1 MLAGRLFGD
10 VRRKDG
16 VVRGI
21 PFRPAAISSRNQ
33 AGRGVMATSTDGH
46 GTGVPVTDPP
56 PDRGDGQ
63 PPRPPAE
70 PFDLPYPGPQP
81 RRRSANPVVLR
92 VTQSVLALLGALG
105 AYQVGRRIDFDDLVG
120 DALQY
125 PVYIGTIIIG
135 ALVGWGIGGVIGRWL
150 PSRMR
155 AIDTAADKR
164 SAGELA
170 VGTIGLVVG
179 LLAAALAGIAVARL
193 PVVGPYLLLPVV
205 LLVAY
210 IFTRIA
216 ARKHADI
223 LRLVGIRSRSS
234 ATVPPR
240 IIDTS
245 AIIDGR
251 IIDIA
256 RARFLPGQIIVPTF
270 VVEELHRVADSTDP
284 EKRARG
290 RRGLDL
296 IEELKAVGESRVQI
310 RSGDQPGVDG
320 VDAKLVG
327 LARDLH
333 GSIVTTDYALN
344 KVARIQ
350 GIEVLNVN
358 ELANALKP
366 AVLPGES
373 LNVRVIREGREY
385 DQGVGYLDDGT
396 MVVVEGGRSL
406 VGDAAQDVEV
416 TSIIQNPSGK
426 MIFARRSDSA

>member
-1 MLAGRLFGD
+1 M
-10 VRRKDG
+10 
-16 VVRGI
+16 
-21 PFRPAAISSRNQ
+21 
-33 AGRGVMATSTDGH
+33 
-46 GTGVPVTDPP
+46 
-56 PDRGDGQ
+56 
-63 PPRPPAE
+63 
-70 PFDLPYPGPQP
+70 
-81 RRRSANPVVLR
+81 
-92 VTQSVLALLGALG
+92 
-105 AYQVGRRIDFDDLVG
+105 
-120 DALQY
+120 
-125 PVYIGTIIIG
+125 YIGAIIIG

-170 VGTIGLVVG
+170 VGAIGLVVG

-210 IFTRIA
+210 IVTRIA

-320 VDAKLVG
+320 VDAKLVS

-426 MIFARRSDSA
+426 MIFARRPGSV

>member
-1 MLAGRLFGD
+1 
-10 VRRKDG
+10 
-16 VVRGI
+16 
-21 PFRPAAISSRNQ
+21 
-33 AGRGVMATSTDGH
+33 
-46 GTGVPVTDPP
+46 TDPP
-56 PDRGDGQ
+56 PDRGDGK

-70 PFDLPYPGPQP
+70 QFGLPYPGPQP
-81 RRRSANPVVLR
+81 RRRSVNPVVLR

-105 AYQVGRRIDFDDLVG
+105 AYQVGRRIDFGDSVG
-120 DALQY
+120 DALEY
-125 PVYIGTIIIG
+125 PVYIGAIIIG

-170 VGTIGLVVG
+170 VGAIGLVVG

-256 RARFLPGQIIVPTF
+256 RTRFLPGQIIIPTF

-320 VDAKLVG
+320 VDAKLVS

-373 LNVRVIREGREY
+373 LNVRVIRVGREY

-426 MIFARRSDSA
+426 MIFARRPGSV